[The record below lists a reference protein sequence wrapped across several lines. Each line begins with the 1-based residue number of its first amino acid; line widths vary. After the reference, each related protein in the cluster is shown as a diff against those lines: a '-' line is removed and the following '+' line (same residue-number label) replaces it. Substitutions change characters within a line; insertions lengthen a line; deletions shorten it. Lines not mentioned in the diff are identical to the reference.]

1 MGEPNSV
8 IGDILQLIL
17 LAGTKRVQR
26 AGMPAAEEY
35 KLRPGDIKSVGHSGA
50 AYYDGAVDTDY
61 FFYRVPQGKCL
72 IVTYVSLYTALSGDV
87 SESIN
92 FGIYV
97 DAQARW
103 QTKINDFILAVTPY
117 QEVALYTNTP
127 CLYVFPGGVT
137 PQLQLRAIGAPIN
150 FPLLVA
156 MKYTGYLIDATFQGD
171 FEKHQTLAATP
182 TA

>member
-17 LAGTKRVQR
+17 LAGTKRVQH
-26 AGMPAAEEY
+26 AGMPAVEQH
-35 KLRPGDIKSVGHSGA
+35 KLKPGDIKSIGHSSA
-50 AYYDGAVDTDY
+50 AYYDGAVDTEY
-61 FFYRVPQGKCL
+61 FTYRIPKDKCL
-72 IVTYVSLYTALSGDV
+72 IVTYCSLYTSLSGDV
-87 SESIN
+87 SENIN

-97 DAQARW
+97 DAHARW
-103 QTKINDFILAVTPY
+103 QTKVNDLIVPVTPY

-137 PQLQLRAIGAPIN
+137 PQIQLRQIGAPIN
-150 FPLLVA
+150 FPLIVY
-156 MKYTGYLIDATFQGD
+156 MKYVGYLIDATFQGE